1 MDVCS
6 LQRCPD
12 VLAKGLS
19 APARAAG
26 NNASCGYQWD
36 WSRFR
41 CHVLSMTDGRAS
53 FSAPKVGLGRRPQH
67 SNTRSPACCQPGIE
81 EFTSF
86 SAPGKALPFLPYA
99 IQGIYRLTCVFSRL
113 EKQSRTAGW
122 MRVQQEHPW
131 DCGLGDGNELCG
143 KDFSPLAEMG
153 LGSLRACCAWGCK
166 AIQVH
171 LEGSEYTGL
180 LG

>member
-1 MDVCS
+1 
-6 LQRCPD
+6 
-12 VLAKGLS
+12 
-19 APARAAG
+19 
-26 NNASCGYQWD
+26 
-36 WSRFR
+36 
-41 CHVLSMTDGRAS
+41 MTDGRAS

-67 SNTRSPACCQPGIE
+67 SNSRSPGCCQPGIE

-131 DCGLGDGNELCG
+131 DCGLGDGNGGLSSVGRTSVPWLRWEWAPVSLLC
-143 KDFSPLAEMG
+143 
-153 LGSLRACCAWGCK
+153 WGGK

-180 LG
+180 LR